1 MMINKMSDA
10 ELVSQYVKGSE
21 GAFAILLKRH
31 KSKVLTTIFLI
42 VKDRDHAED
51 LLQDTFFKVI
61 RKLKAGEYN
70 NEGKFVQWVCRI
82 ARNMAIDSFRK
93 DKRYPHHDIDEVPR
107 VYNSM
112 DFSEESVESIKI
124 KEDTHALL
132 KRTIQALPE
141 VQREVVMMR
150 HYADMSFQ
158 EIAEETGVSIN
169 TALGRMRYALINL
182 RKQLQNEHNLAY
194 DNNDYPK

>member
-1 MMINKMSDA
+1 MMINKMSDT
-10 ELVSQYVKGSE
+10 ELVSLYVKGNE
-21 GAFAILLKRH
+21 AAFAVLLKRH
-31 KSKVLTTIFLI
+31 KSKILTTIFLI

-93 DKRYPHHDIDEVPR
+93 DKRYPHSDIDEAPS
-107 VYNSM
+107 VYNSVN
-112 DFSEESVESIKI
+112 FSEESVESLKI
-124 KEDTHALL
+124 KEDTHALIR
-132 KRTIQALPE
+132 KTIQALPE
-141 VQREVVMMR
+141 VQREVVLMR

-182 RKQLQNEHNLAY
+182 RKQLQNESIAY
-194 DNNDYPK
+194 DKNYYPE

>member
-1 MMINKMSDA
+1 MSDA
-10 ELVSQYVKGSE
+10 ELVSLYVKGKE
-21 GAFAILLKRH
+21 EAFAILLKRH
-31 KSKVLTTIFLI
+31 KSKILTTIFLI

-51 LLQDTFFKVI
+51 LMQDTFFKVI

-93 DKRYPHHDIDEVPR
+93 DRRYPHSDIDEAPS
-107 VYNSM
+107 VYNSTN
-112 DFSEESVESIKI
+112 FSEESVESIKI
-124 KEDTHALL
+124 KEDTHSLL
-132 KRTIQALPE
+132 RKTIQALPE
-141 VQREVVMMR
+141 VQREVVLMR

-182 RKQLQNEHNLAY
+182 RKQLQNDQLAY
-194 DNNDYPK
+194 DKNSYPQ

>member
-10 ELVSQYVKGSE
+10 ELVSLYVKGNE
-21 GAFAILLKRH
+21 NAFAVLLKRH

-93 DKRYPHHDIDEVPR
+93 DKRYPHSDIEEVPA
-107 VYNSM
+107 VYNSVN
-112 DFSEESVESIKI
+112 FSEESIESLKI
-124 KEDTHALL
+124 KGDTHALL

-141 VQREVVMMR
+141 VQREVVLMR

-182 RKQLQNEHNLAY
+182 RKQLQKESIAY
-194 DNNDYPK
+194 DKNYYRE

>member
-1 MMINKMSDA
+1 MMINKLSDA
-10 ELVSQYVKGSE
+10 ELVSLYVKGNE
-21 GAFAILLKRH
+21 GAFAVLLKRH
-31 KSKVLTTIFLI
+31 KSKILTTIFLI

-93 DKRYPHHDIDEVPR
+93 DKRYPHSDIDEAPN

-112 DFSEESVESIKI
+112 DFSEESIESLKI
-124 KEDTHALL
+124 KDDTHTLL
-132 KRTIQALPE
+132 RKTIQALPE
-141 VQREVVMMR
+141 VQREVVLMR

-182 RKQLQNEHNLAY
+182 RKQLQNESIAY
-194 DNNDYPK
+194 DKNYYPE

>member
-10 ELVSQYVKGSE
+10 ELVSLYVKGKE
-21 GAFAILLKRH
+21 EAFAVLLKRH
-31 KSKVLTTIFLI
+31 KSKVLTTIYLI

-93 DKRYPHHDIDEVPR
+93 DKRYPHHDIDETPA

-112 DFSEESVESIKI
+112 DFSEESVENLKI
-124 KEDTHALL
+124 KDDTHALL
-132 KRTIQALPE
+132 RKTIQALPD
-141 VQREVVMMR
+141 VQREVVLMR
-150 HYADMSFQ
+150 HYGDMSFQ

-182 RKQLQNEHNLAY
+182 RKQLQKESIAY
-194 DNNDYPK
+194 DKNYYPK

>member
-1 MMINKMSDA
+1 MITNKLSDA
-10 ELVSQYVKGSE
+10 ELVTLYVKGNE
-21 GAFAILLKRH
+21 QAFSLLVKRH

-42 VKDRDHAED
+42 VKDREHAED

-61 RKLKAGEYN
+61 RKLKAGDYN
-70 NEGKFVQWVCRI
+70 NEGKFIQWICRI

-93 DKRYPHHDIDEVPR
+93 DKRYPHADIDEVPR
-107 VYNSM
+107 VQNSL
-112 DFSEESVESIKI
+112 DFSEDSMESLKI
-124 KEDTHALL
+124 KDDTHALL
-132 KRTIQALPE
+132 RKTIQTLPE
-141 VQREVVMMR
+141 VQREVVLMR

-182 RKQLQNEHNLAY
+182 RKQLQKEQQIAY
-194 DNNDYPK
+194 DKNNYLE

>member
-1 MMINKMSDA
+1 MINNKMSDA
-10 ELVSQYVKGSE
+10 ELVSHYVQGKE
-21 GAFAILLKRH
+21 EAFAILLKRH
-31 KSKVLTTIFLI
+31 KSKVLTTIYLI
-42 VKDRDHAED
+42 VKDREHAED
-51 LLQDTFFKVI
+51 LLQDTFFKVV
-61 RKLKAGEYN
+61 RKLKSGEYN

-82 ARNMAIDSFRK
+82 ARNMAIDSFRR
-93 DKRYPHHDIDEVPR
+93 DKRYPHHDIDALSGVN
-107 VYNSM
+107 NSVS
-112 DFSEESVESIKI
+112 FSEESVESLKI

-132 KRTIQALPE
+132 RKTIQALPE

-182 RKQLQNEHNLAY
+182 RKQLQNEHIAY
-194 DNNDYPK
+194 DKNNYPK

>member
-10 ELVSQYVKGSE
+10 ELVAQYVKGSE
-21 GAFAILLKRH
+21 EAFAILVKRN

-82 ARNMAIDSFRK
+82 ARNMAIDSFRRG
-93 DKRYPHHDIDEVPR
+93 KRYPKLDIEETPR
-107 VYNSM
+107 LFNSL
-112 DFSEESVESIKI
+112 DFSEESVESLKI

-132 KRTIQALPE
+132 RRIIQALPE
-141 VQREVVMMR
+141 TQREVILMR

-158 EIAEETGVSIN
+158 DIAEETGVSIN

-182 RKQLQNEHNLAY
+182 RKQLQKENIAY
-194 DNNDYPK
+194 DKNSYPQ

>member
-10 ELVSQYVKGSE
+10 DLVTQYVKGSE
-21 GAFAILLKRH
+21 NAFAILVKRH
-31 KSKVLTTIFLI
+31 KAKILTTIFLI

-51 LLQDTFFKVI
+51 LLQDTFCKVI
-61 RKLKAGEYN
+61 RKLKAGEYT
-70 NEGKFVQWVCRI
+70 NEGKFLQWICRI

-93 DKRYPHHDIDEVPR
+93 GKRNPHSDIDDVPR
-107 VYNSM
+107 VFNSM
-112 DFSEESVESIKI
+112 DFSEESIEAVKI
-124 KEDTHALL
+124 KDDTHALL
-132 KRTIQALPE
+132 RKTILALPE
-141 VQREVVMMR
+141 TQREVVMMR

-182 RKQLQNEHNLAY
+182 RKQLQNESIAY
-194 DNNDYPK
+194 DNNIYPE

>member
-10 ELVSQYVKGSE
+10 ELVSLYVKGNE
-21 GAFAILLKRH
+21 AAFAVLLKRH
-31 KSKVLTTIFLI
+31 KSKILTTIFLI

-93 DKRYPHHDIDEVPR
+93 DKRYPHSDIDEAPS
-107 VYNSM
+107 VYNSVN
-112 DFSEESVESIKI
+112 FSEESVESLKI
-124 KEDTHALL
+124 KEDTHSLIR
-132 KRTIQALPE
+132 KTIQALPE
-141 VQREVVMMR
+141 VQREVVLMR

-182 RKQLQNEHNLAY
+182 RKQLQNESIAY
-194 DNNDYPK
+194 DKNYYPE

>member
-10 ELVSQYVKGSE
+10 ELVTQYVKGSE
-21 GAFAILLKRH
+21 NAFAILVKRH
-31 KSKVLTTIFLI
+31 KAKILTTIFLI

-51 LLQDTFFKVI
+51 LLQDTFCKVI

-70 NEGKFVQWVCRI
+70 NEGKFLQWVCRI

-93 DKRYPHHDIDEVPR
+93 DKRHPHSDIDEVPM
-107 VYNSM
+107 VFNSM
-112 DFSEESVESIKI
+112 NFSEESIESVKI
-124 KEDTHALL
+124 KDDTHALL
-132 KRTIQALPE
+132 RKTIQALPE
-141 VQREVVMMR
+141 TQREVVMMR

-182 RKQLQNEHNLAY
+182 RKQLQNESIAY
-194 DNNDYPK
+194 DNNYYPE

>member
-1 MMINKMSDA
+1 MIMNKLSDA
-10 ELVSQYVKGSE
+10 ELVTLYVKGNE
-21 GAFAILLKRH
+21 EAFSVLLKRH
-31 KSKVLTTIFLI
+31 KSKVLTTIYLI

-70 NEGKFVQWVCRI
+70 NEGKFIQWISRI
-82 ARNMAIDSFRK
+82 ARNMAIDSFRRG
-93 DKRYPHHDIDEVPR
+93 KRYPQSDIEEVPT
-107 VYNSM
+107 VFNSM
-112 DFSEESVESIKI
+112 NFSEESIESLKI

-132 KRTIQALPE
+132 RKTIEALPD

-182 RKQLQNEHNLAY
+182 RKQLQKEQIAY
-194 DNNDYPK
+194 DQNYYPE